1 MLYVK
6 ETAPR
11 LKKMTSLKVV
21 QEDEMRVFVRKA
33 DGKVVGELRKGLRE
47 KATRSGEPGWHFNSL
62 PVRLRTVT
70 GCQ

>member
-21 QEDEMRVFVRKA
+21 QEDEMREFVRKA

-47 KATRSGEPGWHFNSL
+47 KASGEPGWHFNSL